1 MKGKVQEKVEIIN
14 FNSSEF
20 RGFKNE
26 EIIMLDSC
34 IIFAYIN
41 DLDSWHITV
50 SNLLDNYIFN
60 DHSKNIALYTTS
72 CAINEVV
79 FLINK
84 KLRVYVHEN
93 EDKYYNVNEEKIS
106 EIKKQTLEVLKILI
120 KDDLI
125 GIANADKESVLKQIE
140 LEELDPADALHI
152 SVANSASISF
162 LTVDNRLKNK
172 IKDKYLSNLENIE
185 TIYYTTSKNRY

>member
-1 MKGKVQEKVEIIN
+1 MKGKVQEKVEIID

-41 DLDSWHITV
+41 NLDSWHTTV

-60 DHSKNIALYTTS
+60 DDSKNIALYTTS

-93 EDKYYNVNEEKIS
+93 QDKYYDLNEEEIS
-106 EIKKQTLEVLKILI
+106 QIKKQTLGILKILI
-120 KDDLI
+120 ENDLI

-152 SVANSASISF
+152 SVANSANISF

-172 IKDKYLSNLENIE
+172 IKDKYLSDLENIE
-185 TIYYTTSKNRY
+185 TIYYTTSRYRY

>member
-140 LEELDPADALHI
+140 LEELAPADALHI